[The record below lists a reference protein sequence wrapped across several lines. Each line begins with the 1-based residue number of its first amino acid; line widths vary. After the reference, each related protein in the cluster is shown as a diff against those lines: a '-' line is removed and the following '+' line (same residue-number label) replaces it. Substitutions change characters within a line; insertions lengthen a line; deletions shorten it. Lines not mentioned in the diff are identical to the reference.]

1 MLKKP
6 ASSVLASFRPSTSLE
21 ILNHRGAFPFAKTHY
36 KGERPT
42 RNAVCTSS
50 GLRSLRPCLGQGA
63 AQGKESV
70 LADSGREGEITAR
83 VGRVTWLT
91 FLSILLAALVTL
103 SFPFVSNEGMVRA
116 AEPSSASLQ
125 ELGDG
130 LMKNVEEMVAHGGM
144 GDAKAIIHHC
154 GEAARYAEAIIKQ
167 LSASGSRQ
175 DDAVTSLNEV
185 IRQCGRV
192 SEIGIHADP
201 GRLLNP
207 ALKARTAAQESVK
220 LLGLTKPK
228 KS

>member
-6 ASSVLASFRPSTSLE
+6 PAGVIVGDSSCSLACEESSVKLLQTIRGR
-21 ILNHRGAFPFAKTHY
+21 ILP
-36 KGERPT
+36 
-42 RNAVCTSS
+42 AV
-50 GLRSLRPCLGQGA
+50 
-63 AQGKESV
+63 
-70 LADSGREGEITAR
+70 
-83 VGRVTWLT
+83 
-91 FLSILLAALVTL
+91 LLAALATL
-103 SFPFVSNEGMVRA
+103 SFPFVSNEGTARA
-116 AEPSSASLQ
+116 LEPASVSLQ
-125 ELGDG
+125 EQSDG

-154 GEAARYAEAIIKQ
+154 GEASRYAETMIKQ
-167 LSASGSRQ
+167 LSASGSRR

-185 IRQCGRV
+185 ILQCNRV